1 MVLSTVS
8 NPKEDKADIFLLL
21 TEHNA
26 NTARA
31 FRALMTHELLAT
43 CSVTEWSSS
52 ATLIWHVNKL
62 EYWGPQLMHFT
73 VEFIFW
79 ATNKYYL
86 LSVGW
91 RNNTCPG

>member
-52 ATLIWHVNKL
+52 ATLI
-62 EYWGPQLMHFT
+62 
-73 VEFIFW
+73 
-79 ATNKYYL
+79 
-86 LSVGW
+86 
-91 RNNTCPG
+91 